1 MQDIWLKAKKV
12 KNKIISKKRETNII
26 YYIRS
31 FFEVSDIKINNN
43 NSKIVNYNQLKELE
57 KYNDIIL
64 IDVRS
69 RQEFFESHI
78 NGAINIPLMNIKKYN
93 FDKNQAIILY
103 CNAGIRSLKAKKI
116 LESKGYQNVYIL
128 E

>member
-1 MQDIWLKAKKV
+1 MIIINV
-12 KNKIISKKRETNII
+12 YNYRYKIII
-26 YYIRS
+26 YK
-31 FFEVSDIKINNN
+31 E
-43 NSKIVNYNQLKELE
+43 LKELQ
-57 KYNDIIL
+57 KYKDIIL